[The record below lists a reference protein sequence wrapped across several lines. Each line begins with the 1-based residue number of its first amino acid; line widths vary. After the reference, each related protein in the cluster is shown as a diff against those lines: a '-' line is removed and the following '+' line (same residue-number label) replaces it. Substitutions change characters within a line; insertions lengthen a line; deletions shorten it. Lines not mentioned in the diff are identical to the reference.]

1 MPRAERPPP
10 RRRPPCTRIDL
21 RTISV
26 GLLLAT
32 RHARSR
38 ASRGSLAAGSR
49 GYIAIPRR
57 SPRFAWGPS
66 PGSRVAAS
74 LDALHNAKGGAS
86 ASAPTRNSPS
96 IPTLC
101 VGALAGLSRR
111 GLLGRPTQCQGR
123 SVGLRADSQFPVDP
137 HALRGGPRR
146 ALASRP
152 PWTPYTMPRAERRPP
167 RRLAIPRRSPRF
179 AWGPSPGSRV
189 AASLDAL
196 YNAKGRASAS
206 APTRNSPSIPTLC
219 VGALAGLSRR
229 GLLGRPIQ
237 CQGPS
242 VGLRADSQFP
252 VDPHALR

>member
-1 MPRAERPPP
+1 MPRAERRPP

-21 RTISV
+21 RTTSV

-57 SPRFAWGPS
+57 SRRFAWGPS

-86 ASAPTRNSPS
+86 ASAPTRISPS

-111 GLLGRPTQCQGR
+111 Y
-123 SVGLRADSQFPVDP
+123 LRA
-137 HALRGGPRR
+137 R
-146 ALASRP
+146 ALPIVVPRVGRHGHSRTLDPAPLSLADPLSLLTPRP
-152 PWTPYTMPRAERRPP
+152 PWTPYTIPRAERRPP
-167 RRLAIPRRSPRF
+167 RRLAIPRRSPRV

-189 AASLDAL
+189 AT
-196 YNAKGRASAS
+196 S
-206 APTRNSPSIPTLC
+206 APCAMRRRDGS
-219 VGALAGLSRR
+219 SR
-229 GLLGRPIQ
+229 
-237 CQGPS
+237 
-242 VGLRADSQFP
+242 
-252 VDPHALR
+252 H